1 MSAHRLDNGT
11 LTRLLRL
18 CSPMLPVGAFSYSQG
33 LEAAAELG
41 WLWDEASA
49 RRWIGATLTHSVAC
63 FEAPIWCRLYRA
75 WQARDAQG
83 VADWN
88 EVFLAGRESAEF
100 RAETLQMGYSLRA
113 LLLEENEFDEGEI
126 AALRAVDNPGFP
138 AAFSCACAAWRIPE
152 REGLLG
158 YLWTWL
164 ENQAAAA
171 MKTIPL
177 GQTAGQ
183 RLLAALGG
191 VLPSVTETALNL
203 ADDEISNC
211 APSLAIASCCH
222 ETQYSRLFRS

>member
-1 MSAHRLDNGT
+1 MSTQQFDDWALA
-11 LTRLLRL
+11 RLLRL

-41 WLWDEASA
+41 WLSDEASA
-49 RRWIGATLTHSVAC
+49 KRWIGAALTHSVAC
-63 FEAPIWCRLYRA
+63 FEAPIWCRLYQA

-83 VADWN
+83 VAAWN

-113 LLLEENEFDEGEI
+113 LLLEGADFDEGQI
-126 AALRAVDNPGFP
+126 AALRAVENPAFP
-138 AAFSCACAAWRIPE
+138 AAFSFACAGWRIPE

-158 YLWTWL
+158 YLWAWL

-191 VLPSVTETALNL
+191 VLPSVTETALNM
-203 ADDEISNC
+203 ADDEMSNC
-211 APSLAIASCCH
+211 APSLAIASCRH